1 MGKERDE
8 ERHRRRKNLEFNEQF
23 EREFLYQLHRLQ
35 QRDKT
40 IEEYRQKIRQKM
52 ELLCWGQE

>member
-52 ELLCWGQE
+52 ELLC